1 MEEMDNKVA
10 LSGVSKPFETL
21 YADQLQTLNVR
32 LAFLLDRDILR
43 VNQNPFRPEVFLIAL
58 QQAWTEFDTEEEAAG
73 LLQPLLKP
81 GMFIEMGPMLE
92 ALSLALQSSGVLPG
106 DVAATSAASPMR
118 RIAGKPRQSGR
129 AGAAMRQFFAS
140 SDVAG
145 SAAGRLSM
153 ASPAA

>member
-81 GMFIEMGPMLE
+81 
-92 ALSLALQSSGVLPG
+92 ACSS
-106 DVAATSAASPMR
+106 
-118 RIAGKPRQSGR
+118 KWGR
-129 AGAAMRQFFAS
+129 CWKR
-140 SDVAG
+140 
-145 SAAGRLSM
+145 
-153 ASPAA
+153 